1 MAHLPSSFHP
11 GHISKNIVYSMA
23 FRLLRICSLEKDFET
38 NLDILKKDFLT
49 PRGYKSNL
57 IDEQFKRIRELPGD
71 TYSIKRKFALEK
83 KKHQKDDSDRVIAP
97 FNFEPLL
104 VNLRNTLKKHH
115 NAMVFRNESLKDIFE
130 KPPMIA
136 YRQPDNLRKLICR
149 AKLYNVG
156 NFKTKRQTR
165 TDAPGWSNCQTNC
178 KICPY
183 TLPKCTVLHGLV
195 SKETQIIKQNV
206 NCNSNNCIYYWR
218 CVKENCKEH
227 PEIEYIGKTKR
238 KFKDRFTEHR
248 DYV

>member
-1 MAHLPSSFHP
+1 
-11 GHISKNIVYSMA
+11 
-23 FRLLRICSLEKDFET
+23 
-38 NLDILKKDFLT
+38 
-49 PRGYKSNL
+49 
-57 IDEQFKRIRELPGD
+57 
-71 TYSIKRKFALEK
+71 
-83 KKHQKDDSDRVIAP
+83 
-97 FNFEPLL
+97 
-104 VNLRNTLKKHH
+104 
-115 NAMVFRNESLKDIFE
+115 
-130 KPPMIA
+130 MIA

-183 TLPKCTVLHGLV
+183 TLPKSTVLHGLV

-238 KFKDRFTEHR
+238 KFKDRFAEHR
-248 DYV
+248 DYVKSENLTQPAGEHFNSKGHSVAHLKGMVVEKVSNRDPFILETREKMYIQKFDTFNHGLNKEA